1 VRAGCSGCLLVVLL
15 TVALT
20 GGLTGSIWLAVGLL
34 DDPAIGPGTETPE
47 DAARAGRKLARA
59 LRPDRP
65 LQGHPRR
72 ADRLVLTEA
81 EVEALLSRY
90 LPAAAELPLTGIRL
104 ELPGGDQVE
113 FAGQVPLRA
122 VLAELPL
129 AAGADLLPLRWLEHP
144 VWIRLGARARIDIG
158 PTSQRRYLRLDVDRF
173 WVGRRRLPALL
184 LRVALSPL
192 TLRVL
197 QWPLPA
203 SVEEVRLETGQVV
216 MRVGLPP

>member
-1 VRAGCSGCLLVVLL
+1 
-15 TVALT
+15 
-20 GGLTGSIWLAVGLL
+20 
-34 DDPAIGPGTETPE
+34 
-47 DAARAGRKLARA
+47 
-59 LRPDRP
+59 
-65 LQGHPRR
+65 
-72 ADRLVLTEA
+72 VLTEA

-144 VWIRLGARARIDIG
+144 VWIRLGARARTDIG

-197 QWPLPA
+197 QWPLPP
-203 SVEEVRLETGQVV
+203 SVEEIRLETGQVV